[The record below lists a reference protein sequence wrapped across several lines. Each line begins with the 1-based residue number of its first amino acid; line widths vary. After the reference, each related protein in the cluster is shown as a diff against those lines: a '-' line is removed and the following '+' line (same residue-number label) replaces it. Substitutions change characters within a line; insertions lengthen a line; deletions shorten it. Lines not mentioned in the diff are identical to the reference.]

1 MFGASP
7 ECGTRLVLLQSTEN
21 LSTALSGMSYADREA
36 IADMDHGMDAAAEF
50 AGEPMSSE
58 GFIFLGDEGF
68 EISHA
73 GGEHEVYAGLAE
85 EVENV
90 HGM

>member
-1 MFGASP
+1 MAF
-7 ECGTRLVLLQSTEN
+7 QN
-21 LSTALSGMSYADREA
+21 HEA
-36 IADMDHGMDAAAEF
+36 IADMDHATAQFGDEVT
-50 AGEPMSSE
+50 PSD
-58 GFIFLGDEGF
+58 GFMFLGDEGF

-85 EVENV
+85 EVEGI